1 MVSLAMVLSRIKQLE
16 KEYPD
21 LVGVNSAYYRVRV
34 FQLFPGHYTLLRDL
48 LNDLATTDQGRQSV
62 IICNILYRSSGKLLI
77 EGRGLSSKQKKLVTQ
92 ASNDSLSIC
101 SDCGDS
107 GKPVEL
113 IRGFF
118 KVLCPHHAID
128 VEYKAV
134 ILQLPRDLHTEI
146 SRVAQTLGDTPS
158 DLMLDAIHEYLDRK
172 TAIRSIDNGTFI
184 FWGEN

>member
-1 MVSLAMVLSRIKQLE
+1 MVLSIIKQLE

-62 IICNILYRSSGKLLI
+62 IICNIRYRSSGKLSI
-77 EGRGLSSKQKKLVTQ
+77 EGRGLSRKQKKLVTQ
-92 ASNDSLSIC
+92 ASKDSLSIC

-107 GKPVEL
+107 GYPIEL

-118 KVLCPHHAID
+118 KVLCPNHAINL
-128 VEYKAV
+128 EYESV
-134 ILQLPRDLHTEI
+134 LLQLPRDVYAEI
-146 SRVAQTLGDTPS
+146 SRSALALGDTPS
-158 DLMLDAIHEYLDRK
+158 NFMIDAVHEHLDKQR
-172 TAIRSIDNGTFI
+172 AIRSIENGTFV
-184 FWGEN
+184 FWAEN